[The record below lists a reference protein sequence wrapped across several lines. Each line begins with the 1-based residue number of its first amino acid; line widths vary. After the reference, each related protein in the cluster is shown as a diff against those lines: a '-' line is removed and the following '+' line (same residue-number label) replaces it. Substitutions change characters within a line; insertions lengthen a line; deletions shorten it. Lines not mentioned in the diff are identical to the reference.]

1 MVATAAVTGG
11 SGTNCIAGVGVEDTE
26 GGGRWVSACETAVA
40 TALLISAIWSA
51 VKVVA
56 ELEEDVP
63 ATWSRRV
70 FLLACRVNGWLV
82 DLLRGGILN
91 YPALGKKGGRG
102 LLVPTREKT
111 HLDRN

>member
-1 MVATAAVTGG
+1 MATAAVTGG
-11 SGTNCIAGVGVEDTE
+11 SGTNCIAGVGVQDTE
-26 GGGRWVSACETAVA
+26 GGGRLVSVCETAVA

-63 ATWSRRV
+63 AIWSRRV

-82 DLLRGGILN
+82 DLLRGGILRVN
-91 YPALGKKGGRG
+91 
-102 LLVPTREKT
+102 VT
-111 HLDRN
+111 N